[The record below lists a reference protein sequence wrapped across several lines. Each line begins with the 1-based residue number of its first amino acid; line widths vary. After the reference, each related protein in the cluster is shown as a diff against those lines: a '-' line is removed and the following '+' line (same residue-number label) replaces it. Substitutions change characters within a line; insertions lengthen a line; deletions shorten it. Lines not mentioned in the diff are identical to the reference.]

1 MQRRYITVD
10 VFTDRAFGG
19 NPLGVVL
26 DAGGLS
32 TEQMQAVAR
41 EFNYSETTFV
51 LPPADPAHDAQV
63 RIFTVNRELPFAGHP
78 NVGTA
83 FVLATLAAKPPARLL
98 FEEGAGLVPV
108 EIVTE
113 QGRVVSTEFTAPQ
126 PLKRMSHLAVEQAA
140 ACLSLSAG
148 DFKTDRHAPQ
158 IISVGLSFLAVEVAS
173 REALR
178 RARPMPRRSQNLPV
192 RRQRRRLLLHARCAA
207 AKSRASCRRGCSTPA
222 PADCP
227 RPATGSA
234 TAACA
239 ALLADLDDSK
249 DGELKLKIGQGV
261 DMGRPSLLLTRVRK
275 QNGAVASIHV
285 GGGSVK
291 MMEGTFR
298 LDGKG
303 DGLVARMSAAI
314 SGAGV
319 RVARMSL
326 RSSGLRLYTCGATR
340 FSTFTPSRSSMI
352 SAIHCRWQWAWSRS

>member
-1 MQRRYITVD
+1 MKRRYITLD

-19 NPLGVVL
+19 NPLAVVL
-26 DAGGLS
+26 DAGGMS
-32 TEQMQAVAR
+32 TEQMQAIAT

-83 FVLATLAAKPPARLL
+83 FVLATQATKPSARLL

-108 EIVTE
+108 EIVTV

-126 PLKRMSHLAVEQAA
+126 PLNRMSHLPVEQAA
-140 ACLSLSAG
+140 ACLSLPAG
-148 DFKTDRHAPQ
+148 DIKTDRHAPQ

-178 RARPMPRRSQNLPV
+178 RARPD
-192 RRQRRRLLLHARCAA
+192 AA
-207 AKSRASCRRGCSTPA
+207 AFAKTFPCDGSDAVYFYTRDVPAGEKPCELQARMFHPGASGLSE
-222 PADCP
+222 D
-227 RPATGSA
+227 PATGSA

-239 ALLADLDDSK
+239 ALLADLDDIK

-275 QNGAVASIHV
+275 KDGTVVSIHV
-285 GGGSVK
+285 GGSCVQI
-291 MMEGTFR
+291 MEGTFG

-303 DGLVARMSAAI
+303 
-314 SGAGV
+314 
-319 RVARMSL
+319 
-326 RSSGLRLYTCGATR
+326 
-340 FSTFTPSRSSMI
+340 
-352 SAIHCRWQWAWSRS
+352 